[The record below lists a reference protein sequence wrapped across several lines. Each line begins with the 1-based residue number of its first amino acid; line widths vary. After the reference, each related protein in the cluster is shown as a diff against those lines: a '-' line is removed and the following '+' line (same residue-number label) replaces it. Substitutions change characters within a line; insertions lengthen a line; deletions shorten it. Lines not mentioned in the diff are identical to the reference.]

1 MDRRLYS
8 CGIFIDLKKAFDTVD
23 HRILLGKL
31 YFYGF
36 RGVLHNWFLSYLTG
50 RKQTTEV
57 GGRISSS
64 ETRELKQSRRRR
76 QQKPNKVAYLTM
88 KNSIFARFARAFLI
102 F

>member
-1 MDRRLYS
+1 MRDLYRH
-8 CGIFIDLKKAFDTVD
+8 KRKAFDTVD
-23 HRILLGKL
+23 HRILLVKL

-57 GGRISSS
+57 SGRISSS
-64 ETRELKQSRRRR
+64 ETRELKQPRRRW
-76 QQKPNKVAYLTM
+76 QQKPHKFAYLTM
-88 KNSIFARFARAFLI
+88 KNSIFARFAHAFVI